1 MRGNRGCEPLVS
13 RHGCVFHFDGVIL
26 LAAREGWRLLF
37 FVACIIAIGVVTSPS
52 SRMAC
57 VACG

>member
-1 MRGNRGCEPLVS
+1 MSLSFRDTVAF
-13 RHGCVFHFDGVIL
+13 FHFDGVIL